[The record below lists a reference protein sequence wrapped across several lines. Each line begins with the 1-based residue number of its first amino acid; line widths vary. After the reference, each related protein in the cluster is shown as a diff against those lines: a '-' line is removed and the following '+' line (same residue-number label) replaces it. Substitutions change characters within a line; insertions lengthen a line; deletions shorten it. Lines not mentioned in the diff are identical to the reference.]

1 MELATSIGI
10 TINEFWEITP
20 KELNIVLKGYRK
32 RKEYEAEEYS
42 IKLKN
47 EQMML
52 TIHAY
57 QISRWVWAKKLDLKK
72 ILKDME
78 PKKEMS
84 DDEMLKQVKLLNNL
98 FGGEVESD
106 GKE

>member
-10 TINEFWEITP
+10 TISEFWEITP
-20 KELNIVLKGYRK
+20 KELHIALNGYRK
-32 RKEYEAEEYS
+32 RKVYEAEEYN
-42 IKLKN
+42 IKFKN

-52 TIHAY
+52 TIQAY
-57 QISRWVWAKKLDLKK
+57 QISRWVWAKNLDLRK
-72 ILKDME
+72 ILKDVE
-78 PKKEMS
+78 RKKEMT
-84 DDEMLKQVKLLNNL
+84 DDEMLKQVNLLNSL

>member
-10 TINEFWEITP
+10 IISEFWEITP
-20 KELNIVLKGYRK
+20 KELHIALNGYRK
-32 RKEYEAEEYS
+32 RKVYEAEEYN

-52 TIHAY
+52 TIQAY
-57 QISRWVWAKKLDLKK
+57 QISRWVWAKNLDLKN
-72 ILKDME
+72 ILKDIE
-78 PKKEMS
+78 PKKAMS

-106 GKE
+106 GRE